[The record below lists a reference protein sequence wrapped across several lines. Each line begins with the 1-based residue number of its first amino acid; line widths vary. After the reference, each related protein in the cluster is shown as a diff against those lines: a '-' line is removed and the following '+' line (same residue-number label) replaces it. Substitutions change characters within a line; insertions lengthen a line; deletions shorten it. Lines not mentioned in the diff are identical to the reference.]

1 MPTQQTPPSPPTP
14 PAITKVWVVEK
25 DSYAYNDE
33 YITSAVFPGCFYLD
47 ETKAKISAG
56 YQNMQVLFD
65 FWDWFWPPKG
75 STLSHSLE
83 DDGWDFGDEPPT
95 EDYAVKQPSALLDK
109 VYGMSMD
116 EACMF
121 FADHDS
127 IEALLDEVG
136 YELDAETAL
145 YVVCEL
151 TLADD

>member
-1 MPTQQTPPSPPTP
+1 MPTQQTPPTPPTP

-33 YITSAVFPGCFYLD
+33 YITSAVLPGVFYLD

-65 FWDWFWPPKG
+65 GWYWFWPPKG
-75 STLSHSLE
+75 SNLRTAL
-83 DDGWDFGDEPPT
+83 DDDWDFGDEAPT
-95 EDYAVKQPSALLDK
+95 EDYAVKRPSALLDK

-116 EACMF
+116 EACLF
-121 FADHDS
+121 FSDQNS
-127 IEALLDEVG
+127 INALLDEAG
-136 YELDAETAL
+136 KELGDETAL

>member
-1 MPTQQTPPSPPTP
+1 MPTQQTTPSPTP

-33 YITSAVFPGCFYLD
+33 YVTSAVLPGVFYLD

-65 FWDWFWPPKG
+65 GWYWFWPPKD
-75 STLSHSLE
+75 SVLSGALSNN
-83 DDGWDFGDEPPT
+83 GWDFGDEAPT
-95 EDYAVKQPSALLDK
+95 GNYAVKRPSALLDK

-116 EACMF
+116 EACLF
-121 FADHDS
+121 FSDQNN
-127 IEALLDEVG
+127 INALLDEVG
-136 YELDAETAL
+136 KELGAETAL